1 MKFFHD
7 HGFILSLQPSEP
19 SPARGSDIKNG
30 GLLMVFYLMYALAVI
45 VLILHFTGVLA
56 RRNMEW
62 LVLTTPVI
70 VFAVII
76 LDYLNLI
83 P

>member
-1 MKFFHD
+1 M
-7 HGFILSLQPSEP
+7 I
-19 SPARGSDIKNG
+19 
-30 GLLMVFYLMYALAVI
+30 FYLVYALAIV
-45 VLILHFTGVLA
+45 VLILHFTGMLA

-62 LVLTTPVI
+62 LVLATPVA

-76 LDYLNLI
+76 LDYMNLL